1 MTKLSEE
8 QLNNLSKEEL
18 VAQAMELQDQYINL
32 SQRVDYLTEQVMLM
46 NQRQFGRKT
55 EKNTSSVPDGQMN
68 LFEFFNEVE
77 ALAKPSLPEPSIN
90 SIPVKSHS
98 RKQRGKREEDLK
110 DLPIRIIEHTL
121 SDEELKETFPNGYK
135 ELPDEIYKRLCV
147 IPATFIVDEHHV
159 HVYASLDNDGT
170 IIKAPRSVDL
180 LRNSIAT
187 PSIVASTMNAKY
199 ALANPLDRQSKCFK
213 DNGVNLSTNTLANWM
228 IRCSE
233 DYLSILYDIFHKK
246 LYEYNLLHAD
256 ETPVKVSKDGRP
268 SGSKSYMWVYRGEHP
283 DESKPIV
290 LYDYQKTRKLDH
302 PREFLKDFKGI
313 VVTDGYQVYHSLE
326 KSRQDITVAGCWV
339 HAKRKFSEINKAFGH
354 GSKREA
360 ISHEAVDRI
369 SMMFM
374 LDKELSDLSKS
385 ERESKRQSV
394 LKPLVDDFFVWAK
407 DVYSKTANKSA
418 LGEALRYCI
427 NQEQYLRVFLTNGDV
442 PMDNNAAERAIRPFT
457 IGRKNWVM
465 IDTIKGAEASA
476 IIYSIVETAKAN
488 NLRTY
493 DYLELLLT
501 EIPNHM
507 DDKNFDYF
515 ENLMPW
521 SDYVQEKC
529 HSLKKS

>member
-1 MTKLSEE
+1 M
-8 QLNNLSKEEL
+8 
-18 VAQAMELQDQYINL
+18 V
-32 SQRVDYLTEQVMLM
+32 
-46 NQRQFGRKT
+46 
-55 EKNTSSVPDGQMN
+55 
-68 LFEFFNEVE
+68 
-77 ALAKPSLPEPSIN
+77 
-90 SIPVKSHS
+90 
-98 RKQRGKREEDLK
+98 
-110 DLPIRIIEHTL
+110 
-121 SDEELKETFPNGYK
+121 
-135 ELPDEIYKRLCV
+135 
-147 IPATFIVDEHHV
+147 EHHV

-228 IRCSE
+228 IRSSE
-233 DYLSILYDIFHKK
+233 DYLS
-246 LYEYNLLHAD
+246 
-256 ETPVKVSKDGRP
+256 
-268 SGSKSYMWVYRGEHP
+268 
-283 DESKPIV
+283 V

-302 PREFLKDFKGI
+302 PREFLKDFRGI

-326 KSRQDITVAGCWV
+326 RSRQDLTVAGCWV

-354 GSKREA
+354 GSKRETMA
-360 ISHEAVDRI
+360 HEAEDRI
-369 SMMFM
+369 SKMFL
-374 LDKELSDLSKS
+374 LDKDFKELSKSK
-385 ERESKRQSV
+385 REYKRQSV
-394 LKPLVDDFFVWAK
+394 LRPLVDDFFAWAK
-407 DVYSKTANKSA
+407 DIYSRTANKSA
-418 LGEALRYCI
+418 LGEALKYCI
-427 NQEQYLRVFLTNGDV
+427 NQEQYLRVFLDNGDV

-457 IGRKNWVM
+457 VGRKNWVM

-501 EIPNHM
+501 EIPNHL

>member
-18 VAQAMELQDQYINL
+18 VAQAMELQDQYLNL

-55 EKNTSSVPDGQMN
+55 EKNISSVPDGQMN
-68 LFEFFNEVE
+68 LFQFFNEVE

-110 DLPIRIIEHTL
+110 DLPIRIIKHTL

-135 ELPDEIYKRLCV
+135 EL
-147 IPATFIVDEHHV
+147 
-159 HVYASLDNDGT
+159 
-170 IIKAPRSVDL
+170 
-180 LRNSIAT
+180 
-187 PSIVASTMNAKY
+187 
-199 ALANPLDRQSKCFK
+199 
-213 DNGVNLSTNTLANWM
+213 
-228 IRCSE
+228 
-233 DYLSILYDIFHKK
+233 
-246 LYEYNLLHAD
+246 
-256 ETPVKVSKDGRP
+256 
-268 SGSKSYMWVYRGEHP
+268 P

-313 VVTDGYQVYHSLE
+313 VVTDGYQFYHSIE

-385 ERESKRQSV
+385 
-394 LKPLVDDFFVWAK
+394 
-407 DVYSKTANKSA
+407 
-418 LGEALRYCI
+418 
-427 NQEQYLRVFLTNGDV
+427 
-442 PMDNNAAERAIRPFT
+442 ERAIRPFT

-515 ENLMPW
+515 EKLMPW

>member
-1 MTKLSEE
+1 
-8 QLNNLSKEEL
+8 
-18 VAQAMELQDQYINL
+18 
-32 SQRVDYLTEQVMLM
+32 
-46 NQRQFGRKT
+46 
-55 EKNTSSVPDGQMN
+55 
-68 LFEFFNEVE
+68 
-77 ALAKPSLPEPSIN
+77 
-90 SIPVKSHS
+90 
-98 RKQRGKREEDLK
+98 
-110 DLPIRIIEHTL
+110 
-121 SDEELKETFPNGYK
+121 
-135 ELPDEIYKRLCV
+135 
-147 IPATFIVDEHHV
+147 
-159 HVYASLDNDGT
+159 
-170 IIKAPRSVDL
+170 
-180 LRNSIAT
+180 
-187 PSIVASTMNAKY
+187 
-199 ALANPLDRQSKCFK
+199 
-213 DNGVNLSTNTLANWM
+213 
-228 IRCSE
+228 
-233 DYLSILYDIFHKK
+233 
-246 LYEYNLLHAD
+246 
-256 ETPVKVSKDGRP
+256 
-268 SGSKSYMWVYRGEHP
+268 
-283 DESKPIV
+283 
-290 LYDYQKTRKLDH
+290 
-302 PREFLKDFKGI
+302 
-313 VVTDGYQVYHSLE
+313 
-326 KSRQDITVAGCWV
+326 
-339 HAKRKFSEINKAFGH
+339 
-354 GSKREA
+354 
-360 ISHEAVDRI
+360 
-369 SMMFM
+369 MMFM

-476 IIYSIVETAKAN
+476 IIYSIVETAKAT

>member
-1 MTKLSEE
+1 MNAFIGKTLFLFCGRRANTIKGLIWEGDGFLMLTKRLERGRYSWPRTSEDVRAMTPE
-8 QLNNLSKEEL
+8 QFKWL
-18 VAQAMELQDQYINL
+18 I
-32 SQRVDYLTEQVMLM
+32 
-46 NQRQFGRKT
+46 
-55 EKNTSSVPDGQMN
+55 
-68 LFEFFNEVE
+68 FEFFNEVE

-135 ELPDEIYKRLCV
+135 ELPDE
-147 IPATFIVDEHHV
+147 
-159 HVYASLDNDGT
+159 
-170 IIKAPRSVDL
+170 
-180 LRNSIAT
+180 
-187 PSIVASTMNAKY
+187 
-199 ALANPLDRQSKCFK
+199 
-213 DNGVNLSTNTLANWM
+213 
-228 IRCSE
+228 
-233 DYLSILYDIFHKK
+233 
-246 LYEYNLLHAD
+246 
-256 ETPVKVSKDGRP
+256 
-268 SGSKSYMWVYRGEHP
+268 
-283 DESKPIV
+283 SKPIV

-313 VVTDGYQVYHSLE
+313 VITDGYQVYHSIE

-339 HAKRKFSEINKAFGH
+339 HAKRKFSEINKAFSH

>member
-1 MTKLSEE
+1 
-8 QLNNLSKEEL
+8 
-18 VAQAMELQDQYINL
+18 
-32 SQRVDYLTEQVMLM
+32 
-46 NQRQFGRKT
+46 
-55 EKNTSSVPDGQMN
+55 MN

-121 SDEELKETFPNGYK
+121 SDEELKETFPNGCK

-246 LYEYNLLHAD
+246 LYECNLLHAD

-268 SGSKSYMWVYRGEHP
+268 SGSKSYMWVYRGEHL

-302 PREFLKDFKGI
+302 PREFLKDFRGI
-313 VVTDGYQVYHSLE
+313 VVTDGYQVFHLIE

-360 ISHEAVDRI
+360 ISHEAVNRI

-385 ERESKRQSV
+385 
-394 LKPLVDDFFVWAK
+394 
-407 DVYSKTANKSA
+407 
-418 LGEALRYCI
+418 
-427 NQEQYLRVFLTNGDV
+427 
-442 PMDNNAAERAIRPFT
+442 ERAIRPFT

-465 IDTIKGAEASA
+465 IDTIKGSEASA

>member
-32 SQRVDYLTEQVMLM
+32 SQRVDYLTEQVMFM

-55 EKNTSSVPDGQMN
+55 EKNISSVPDGQTN

-77 ALAKPSLPEPSIN
+77 ALAKPSLHEPSIS

-187 PSIVASTMNAKY
+187 LSIVASTINAKY

-233 DYLSILYDIFHKK
+233 DYLSILYDIFHDILSKAYHIMYSIFNFFVDFCK
-246 LYEYNLLHAD
+246 HIYVILYLL
-256 ETPVKVSKDGRP
+256 
-268 SGSKSYMWVYRGEHP
+268 
-283 DESKPIV
+283 
-290 LYDYQKTRKLDH
+290 
-302 PREFLKDFKGI
+302 EFL
-313 VVTDGYQVYHSLE
+313 
-326 KSRQDITVAGCWV
+326 
-339 HAKRKFSEINKAFGH
+339 
-354 GSKREA
+354 
-360 ISHEAVDRI
+360 
-369 SMMFM
+369 
-374 LDKELSDLSKS
+374 
-385 ERESKRQSV
+385 
-394 LKPLVDDFFVWAK
+394 
-407 DVYSKTANKSA
+407 
-418 LGEALRYCI
+418 
-427 NQEQYLRVFLTNGDV
+427 
-442 PMDNNAAERAIRPFT
+442 
-457 IGRKNWVM
+457 
-465 IDTIKGAEASA
+465 
-476 IIYSIVETAKAN
+476 
-488 NLRTY
+488 
-493 DYLELLLT
+493 
-501 EIPNHM
+501 
-507 DDKNFDYF
+507 
-515 ENLMPW
+515 
-521 SDYVQEKC
+521 
-529 HSLKKS
+529 

>member
-32 SQRVDYLTEQVMLM
+32 SQRVDYLTEQIMLM

-55 EKNTSSVPDGQMN
+55 EKNISSVPDGQMN
-68 LFEFFNEVE
+68 LFQFFNEVE

-135 ELPDEIYKRLCV
+135 ELPDE
-147 IPATFIVDEHHV
+147 
-159 HVYASLDNDGT
+159 
-170 IIKAPRSVDL
+170 
-180 LRNSIAT
+180 
-187 PSIVASTMNAKY
+187 
-199 ALANPLDRQSKCFK
+199 
-213 DNGVNLSTNTLANWM
+213 
-228 IRCSE
+228 
-233 DYLSILYDIFHKK
+233 
-246 LYEYNLLHAD
+246 
-256 ETPVKVSKDGRP
+256 
-268 SGSKSYMWVYRGEHP
+268 
-283 DESKPIV
+283 SKPIV

-302 PREFLKDFKGI
+302 PREFLKDIKGI
-313 VVTDGYQVYHSLE
+313 VITDGYQVYHSIE
-326 KSRQDITVAGCWV
+326 KLRQDITVAGCWV

-374 LDKELSDLSKS
+374 LDKELNDLSKS

-394 LKPLVDDFFVWAK
+394 LKPLVDDFFVWTK

-515 ENLMPW
+515 EKLMPW

>member
-1 MTKLSEE
+1 
-8 QLNNLSKEEL
+8 
-18 VAQAMELQDQYINL
+18 
-32 SQRVDYLTEQVMLM
+32 
-46 NQRQFGRKT
+46 
-55 EKNTSSVPDGQMN
+55 MN
-68 LFEFFNEVE
+68 LFDFFNEVE

-98 RKQRGKREEDLK
+98 RKQRGNREEDLK

-246 LYEYNLLHAD
+246 LYECNLLHAD

-313 VVTDGYQVYHSLE
+313 VVTDGYQVFHLIE

-360 ISHEAVDRI
+360 ISHEAVNRI

-385 ERESKRQSV
+385 
-394 LKPLVDDFFVWAK
+394 
-407 DVYSKTANKSA
+407 
-418 LGEALRYCI
+418 
-427 NQEQYLRVFLTNGDV
+427 
-442 PMDNNAAERAIRPFT
+442 ERAIRPFT

-529 HSLKKS
+529 HSLKKSYISFQCSKI

>member
-1 MTKLSEE
+1 
-8 QLNNLSKEEL
+8 
-18 VAQAMELQDQYINL
+18 
-32 SQRVDYLTEQVMLM
+32 
-46 NQRQFGRKT
+46 
-55 EKNTSSVPDGQMN
+55 
-68 LFEFFNEVE
+68 
-77 ALAKPSLPEPSIN
+77 
-90 SIPVKSHS
+90 
-98 RKQRGKREEDLK
+98 
-110 DLPIRIIEHTL
+110 
-121 SDEELKETFPNGYK
+121 
-135 ELPDEIYKRLCV
+135 
-147 IPATFIVDEHHV
+147 
-159 HVYASLDNDGT
+159 
-170 IIKAPRSVDL
+170 
-180 LRNSIAT
+180 
-187 PSIVASTMNAKY
+187 
-199 ALANPLDRQSKCFK
+199 
-213 DNGVNLSTNTLANWM
+213 
-228 IRCSE
+228 
-233 DYLSILYDIFHKK
+233 
-246 LYEYNLLHAD
+246 
-256 ETPVKVSKDGRP
+256 
-268 SGSKSYMWVYRGEHP
+268 
-283 DESKPIV
+283 
-290 LYDYQKTRKLDH
+290 
-302 PREFLKDFKGI
+302 
-313 VVTDGYQVYHSLE
+313 
-326 KSRQDITVAGCWV
+326 
-339 HAKRKFSEINKAFGH
+339 
-354 GSKREA
+354 
-360 ISHEAVDRI
+360 
-369 SMMFM
+369 MMFM

>member
-55 EKNTSSVPDGQMN
+55 EKNISSVPDGQMN

-135 ELPDEIYKRLCV
+135 ELPDE
-147 IPATFIVDEHHV
+147 
-159 HVYASLDNDGT
+159 
-170 IIKAPRSVDL
+170 
-180 LRNSIAT
+180 
-187 PSIVASTMNAKY
+187 
-199 ALANPLDRQSKCFK
+199 
-213 DNGVNLSTNTLANWM
+213 
-228 IRCSE
+228 
-233 DYLSILYDIFHKK
+233 
-246 LYEYNLLHAD
+246 
-256 ETPVKVSKDGRP
+256 
-268 SGSKSYMWVYRGEHP
+268 
-283 DESKPIV
+283 SKPIV

-313 VVTDGYQVYHSLE
+313 VITDGYQVYHSIE
-326 KSRQDITVAGCWV
+326 KLRQDITVAGCWV

-374 LDKELSDLSKS
+374 LDKELNDLSKS
-385 ERESKRQSV
+385 ERKSKRQSV
-394 LKPLVDDFFVWAK
+394 LKPLVDDFFVWTK

-457 IGRKNWVM
+457 ICRKN
-465 IDTIKGAEASA
+465 
-476 IIYSIVETAKAN
+476 
-488 NLRTY
+488 
-493 DYLELLLT
+493 
-501 EIPNHM
+501 
-507 DDKNFDYF
+507 
-515 ENLMPW
+515 
-521 SDYVQEKC
+521 
-529 HSLKKS
+529 

>member
-1 MTKLSEE
+1 
-8 QLNNLSKEEL
+8 
-18 VAQAMELQDQYINL
+18 
-32 SQRVDYLTEQVMLM
+32 
-46 NQRQFGRKT
+46 
-55 EKNTSSVPDGQMN
+55 MN

-121 SDEELKETFPNGYK
+121 SDEELKETFPNGYR

-233 DYLSILYDIFHKK
+233 DYLSILYGIFQKK

-290 LYDYQKTRKLDH
+290 IYDYQKTRKLDH

-313 VVTDGYQVYHSLE
+313 VVTDGHQVYHSIE

-339 HAKRKFSEINKAFGH
+339 HAKRQFSEINKAFGH

-374 LDKELSDLSKS
+374 LDKELSNLSKS
-385 ERESKRQSV
+385 
-394 LKPLVDDFFVWAK
+394 
-407 DVYSKTANKSA
+407 
-418 LGEALRYCI
+418 
-427 NQEQYLRVFLTNGDV
+427 
-442 PMDNNAAERAIRPFT
+442 ERAIRPFT

-493 DYLELLLT
+493 DYLKLLLT

>member
-1 MTKLSEE
+1 
-8 QLNNLSKEEL
+8 
-18 VAQAMELQDQYINL
+18 
-32 SQRVDYLTEQVMLM
+32 
-46 NQRQFGRKT
+46 
-55 EKNTSSVPDGQMN
+55 MN

-170 IIKAPRSVDL
+170 IIKAPKSVDL

-199 ALANPLDRQSKCFK
+199 ALANPLDRQSKCYK

-302 PREFLKDFKGI
+302 PREFLKDFKSI
-313 VVTDGYQVYHSLE
+313 VVTDGYQVYHSIE

-339 HAKRKFSEINKAFGH
+339 H
-354 GSKREA
+354 
-360 ISHEAVDRI
+360 
-369 SMMFM
+369 
-374 LDKELSDLSKS
+374 
-385 ERESKRQSV
+385 
-394 LKPLVDDFFVWAK
+394 
-407 DVYSKTANKSA
+407 YS
-418 LGEALRYCI
+418 G
-427 NQEQYLRVFLTNGDV
+427 
-442 PMDNNAAERAIRPFT
+442 
-457 IGRKNWVM
+457 
-465 IDTIKGAEASA
+465 
-476 IIYSIVETAKAN
+476 SIV
-488 NLRTY
+488 
-493 DYLELLLT
+493 
-501 EIPNHM
+501 IPGEM
-507 DDKNFDYF
+507 
-515 ENLMPW
+515 
-521 SDYVQEKC
+521 
-529 HSLKKS
+529 LKYA

>member
-1 MTKLSEE
+1 
-8 QLNNLSKEEL
+8 
-18 VAQAMELQDQYINL
+18 
-32 SQRVDYLTEQVMLM
+32 
-46 NQRQFGRKT
+46 
-55 EKNTSSVPDGQMN
+55 
-68 LFEFFNEVE
+68 
-77 ALAKPSLPEPSIN
+77 
-90 SIPVKSHS
+90 
-98 RKQRGKREEDLK
+98 
-110 DLPIRIIEHTL
+110 
-121 SDEELKETFPNGYK
+121 
-135 ELPDEIYKRLCV
+135 
-147 IPATFIVDEHHV
+147 
-159 HVYASLDNDGT
+159 
-170 IIKAPRSVDL
+170 
-180 LRNSIAT
+180 
-187 PSIVASTMNAKY
+187 
-199 ALANPLDRQSKCFK
+199 
-213 DNGVNLSTNTLANWM
+213 
-228 IRCSE
+228 
-233 DYLSILYDIFHKK
+233 
-246 LYEYNLLHAD
+246 
-256 ETPVKVSKDGRP
+256 
-268 SGSKSYMWVYRGEHP
+268 
-283 DESKPIV
+283 
-290 LYDYQKTRKLDH
+290 
-302 PREFLKDFKGI
+302 
-313 VVTDGYQVYHSLE
+313 
-326 KSRQDITVAGCWV
+326 
-339 HAKRKFSEINKAFGH
+339 
-354 GSKREA
+354 
-360 ISHEAVDRI
+360 
-369 SMMFM
+369 M

-394 LKPLVDDFFVWAK
+394 LKALVDDFFVWAK